1 MPVNVISVLSIA
13 LLDLL
18 ILLILF
24 PTPIRW
30 ILSKV
35 INLSDGTHLINFSLF
50 FVVVNVL
57 ILIGV
62 FFKKLRLGLL
72 DVQIKSLVYFSFSI
86 IVIYTI
92 IGLIAL
98 YEMYIVGLH

>member
-35 INLSDGTHLINFSLF
+35 INLSDGTHLIKFSLF

-57 ILIGV
+57 MLIGV
-62 FFKKLRLGLL
+62 FFEKWRLGLL
-72 DVQIKSLVYFSFSI
+72 DVQIKSLVYFSFLI
-86 IVIYTI
+86 IV
-92 IGLIAL
+92 
-98 YEMYIVGLH
+98 MYIVDLH